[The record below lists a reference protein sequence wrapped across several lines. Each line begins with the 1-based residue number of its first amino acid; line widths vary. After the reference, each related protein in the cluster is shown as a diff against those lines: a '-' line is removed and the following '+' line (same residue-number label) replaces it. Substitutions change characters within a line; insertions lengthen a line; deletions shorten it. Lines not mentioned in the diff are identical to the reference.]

1 MEYNELINELI
12 DELNKNLDI
21 KNIKRLKTKLLN
33 NLDFLSEIE
42 NYKVISAVENKKKLY
57 ENKDYLEYLKSETNI
72 NLLFLNIKNKF
83 KVFNYNWCI
92 K

>member
-12 DELNKNLDI
+12 DLLDKNLDI

-33 NLDFLSEIE
+33 NLDFLSELE
-42 NYKVISAVENKKKLY
+42 NYKLNKNIENKKKLY
-57 ENKDYLEYLKSETNI
+57 ENKDYLSYLKSETNV
-72 NLLFLNIKNKF
+72 NLLILSIKNKF
-83 KVFNYNWCI
+83 KILESRECF